1 MYSRLLFNATSALNL
16 ESCDELRLRAFGDAE
31 TKREPTTEESA
42 IRAAIAEA
50 DAKLRRWEEALERG
64 LLSLEDAAERIKAV
78 RQERADLLKTQSRL
92 EQRARARTDIRP
104 IPTPLMDSYIKEVQ
118 KRLREKAIFA
128 KREFLT
134 EIVKEI
140 RVRDKQVTVTY
151 RLPWTPQVLPQI
163 DRTGRFFTVSKWWS
177 Q

>member
-1 MYSRLLFNATSALNL
+1 MFSGTSNWPRLPPKPSVSRLPRKAPYAPPLPRPTPNYGAGKKHSSVACCLWRTPPK
-16 ESCDELRLRAFGDAE
+16 ES
-31 TKREPTTEESA
+31 
-42 IRAAIAEA
+42 
-50 DAKLRRWEEALERG
+50 RRYARRG
-64 LLSLEDAAERIKAV
+64 
-78 RQERADLLKTQSRL
+78 ADLLKTQSRL

-104 IPTPLMDSYIKEVQ
+104 IPTPLTDSYIKEVQ

-151 RLPWTPQVLPQI
+151 RLPWTPQVLAQI